1 MHKYKHSYYNKSH
14 IDDIIKC
21 HIMNKILNSLKI
33 RIYDMT
39 ELLSNILIDIE
50 HFFFSMHVI
59 HFLEI

>member
-1 MHKYKHSYYNKSH
+1 MHKYKHSHDNKSH
-14 IDDIIKC
+14 IDDIMKC
-21 HIMNKILNSLKI
+21 HIMNKILDSVKI
-33 RIYDMT
+33 SIYDMT